1 MADLFSELSSM
12 GISGLSGVKIFEE
25 EKKPSVVKADV
36 SANAVQ
42 QVNEEDFL
50 FDKKVQC
57 PVCDKD
63 FKSKTIKTGKSRL
76 IGSDTDLRPKYQGV
90 DPIKYD
96 VIVCPCCG
104 YAAMSR
110 FYSYMTSAQAR
121 FIKDNVSASF
131 KGLPETGAV
140 VTYDEA
146 IGRYKLALYNTV
158 VKKAKLSERA
168 YTCLKIAWLYRGK
181 AETLPAGTP
190 DIEKVKEEC
199 SNSENEFIANAYE
212 GFMAAMSKELF
223 PICGMDENTLS
234 YLLADLARRIG
245 KFDDSLKMI
254 SRILTS
260 PTATPKIKDKA
271 RDLRELMKKEK

>member
-12 GISGLSGVKIFEE
+12 GISGLDGVKIFEE
-25 EKKPSVVKADV
+25 EKKPVASDEAKA
-36 SANAVQ
+36 AAQ
-42 QVNEEDFL
+42 QVNEEDLL

-63 FKSKTIKTGKSRL
+63 FKSRTVKTGKSRL
-76 IGSDTDLRPKYQGV
+76 IGSDTDLRPRYQGV
-90 DPIKYD
+90 DPIKYE
-96 VIVCPCCG
+96 VIACPHCG

-110 FYSYMTSAQAR
+110 FFSYMTSAQAK
-121 FIKDNVSASF
+121 FIKESVSANF
-131 KGLPETGAV
+131 KGLPEMGNLV
-140 VTYDEA
+140 SYDEA

-181 AETLPAGTP
+181 VETLPEDTA
-190 DIEKVKEEC
+190 DIAKIKEEC
-199 SNSENEFIANAYE
+199 YKAELEFIANAYE
-212 GFMAAMSKELF
+212 GFTNAMSKELF
-223 PICGMDENTLS
+223 PICGMDENTFN

-245 KFDDSLKMI
+245 KFDDSSKLI

-260 PTATPKIKDKA
+260 STATPKLKDKA
-271 RDLRELMKKEK
+271 RDLRDLMKKK